1 MHHFLLLSI
10 LHPLFVLT
18 DGFDLLKALCR
29 GDGGAA
35 SVRPVRWLSV
45 GGRASACSGPLSPV
59 REAEGPAAPLPAPVS
74 FQVLLGRP
82 RSFIFHVRFFLAMKV
97 FFISSSKWVGGEAG
111 MDGWGGRGPNSSL
124 RSCCFFANHGF
135 PMRDPATSAGYNG
148 SLSLLSSTR
157 QGCVVSI
164 P

>member
-59 REAEGPAAPLPAPVS
+59 REAEGPAAPLPAPFS

-111 MDGWGGRGPNSSL
+111 MDGWGGGGVPIHHFGL
-124 RSCCFFANHGF
+124 AAFLQIMGF
-135 PMRDPATSAGYNG
+135 PCATQRP
-148 SLSLLSSTR
+148 R
-157 QGCVVSI
+157 QVIMGVCHY
-164 P
+164 